1 MTQPQPQPRRTSPLS
16 KTVTSDQPPNHNSGT
31 HACVRVCVCACV
43 CMCVCGFFL
52 RACDCCV
59 QRVGWER
66 NPRPPVLQTEADE
79 IIMGGSNVSKTGA
92 SKAHASIFKLIR

>member
-16 KTVTSDQPPNHNSGT
+16 KTVTSDQPPNHNS
-31 HACVRVCVCACV
+31 
-43 CMCVCGFFL
+43 
-52 RACDCCV
+52 
-59 QRVGWER
+59 GWER

-92 SKAHASIFKLIR
+92 SKAHASIFKLIRDDKGSSSTVASSISFC